1 MKDFRG
7 TELEIGDIVAVAVCG
22 GSYAT
27 RLEEWEIVGFCKRSG
42 YDCVKLIP
50 HNDSISDNVM
60 VYYNDNP
67 MIKATHKIVKIEIP
81 LSNTML
87 GDNVWVNKNL

>member
-1 MKDFRG
+1 MTDFRG

-27 RLEEWEIVGFCKRSG
+27 RLEEWEIVDFCRRSG

-50 HNDSISDNVM
+50 YSETVSEKAMN
-60 VYYNDNP
+60 YYINNP
-67 MIKATHKIVKIEIP
+67 MIKATHKVVKIFVS
-81 LSNTML
+81 LKNTKRNIS
-87 GDNVWVNKNL
+87 DIWNQ

>member
-27 RLEEWEIVGFCKRSG
+27 RLEEWQIVDFCRRSG

-50 HNDSISDNVM
+50 HNENINKNVM
-60 VYYNDNP
+60 NYYNNYP
-67 MIKATHKIVKIEIP
+67 MIKSTHKIVKLDI
-81 LSNTML
+81 
-87 GDNVWVNKNL
+87 